1 MIKSTIGY
9 MADKQSSFSINLSP
23 QDLLSDKTLEVLE
36 AAISGMND
44 PTRLGLE
51 VLESEQIKDY
61 GRMIEV
67 CDHFRAL
74 GARIIVDDFGSGYS
88 NIDEIIKL
96 EPQIIKL
103 DGSLIR
109 NIDKDQKQRNIASQL
124 VRLCQVFNAKT
135 VAEFVHNQQVCE
147 IAEQMG
153 VDYLQGYYF
162 GEPKRLF

>member
-1 MIKSTIGY
+1 
-9 MADKQSSFSINLSP
+9 
-23 QDLLSDKTLEVLE
+23 
-36 AAISGMND
+36 
-44 PTRLGLE
+44 
-51 VLESEQIKDY
+51 
-61 GRMIEV
+61 MIEV

-109 NIDKDQKQRNIASQL
+109 NIDRDPKQRSIAAQL
-124 VRLCQVFNAKT
+124 VKLCQVFNAKT

-147 IAEQMG
+147 LAEDMG
-153 VDYLQGYYF
+153 IDYLQGYYF